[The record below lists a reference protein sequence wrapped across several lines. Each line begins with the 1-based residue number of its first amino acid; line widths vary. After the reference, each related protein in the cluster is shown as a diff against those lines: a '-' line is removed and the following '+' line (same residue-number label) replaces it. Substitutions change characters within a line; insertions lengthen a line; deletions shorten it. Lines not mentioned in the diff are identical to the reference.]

1 MSNSLDRL
9 ERKLGYTFKDRDL
22 MVLALT
28 HRSYAGRNNERLEFL
43 GDAILNFVIGEAL
56 FHHFPQAREGQLS
69 RLRARLVKGET
80 LALLARGFEVG
91 DYLRLG
97 SGELKSGGSMTDM
110 HDDIPAGSRCG
121 YVAIVGRPN
130 VGKSTLLNHI
140 LGQKLAIT
148 SRKPQT
154 TRHNM
159 LGIKTEGEVQAVYV
173 DTPGLHKSGE
183 KALNRYMNRTA
194 SAALKDVDV
203 VIFVVDRTRW
213 TEEDQMVLERVQ
225 YVSCPVLIAV
235 NKTDRIE
242 EKADLLPHLEWLT
255 QQLPKAEVVPISAQ
269 HGTNLDVLEKLVA
282 ERLPESE
289 HFFPEDQITDRSSRF
304 LAAELVREKIMRQL
318 GAELPYQITVEI
330 EEFKQ
335 EGRILHIHALILVE
349 REGQKKIIIG
359 DKGERI
365 KSIGQNARKDMEV
378 LFDSKVM
385 LNLWVKVKGGWSD
398 DERALRSLGYGD
410 L

>member
-1 MSNSLDRL
+1 
-9 ERKLGYTFKDRDL
+9 
-22 MVLALT
+22 
-28 HRSYAGRNNERLEFL
+28 
-43 GDAILNFVIGEAL
+43 
-56 FHHFPQAREGQLS
+56 
-69 RLRARLVKGET
+69 
-80 LALLARGFEVG
+80 
-91 DYLRLG
+91 
-97 SGELKSGGSMTDM
+97 MTDA
-110 HDDIPAGSRCG
+110 PVTRCG

-159 LGIKTEGEVQAVYV
+159 LGIKTEGEIQAVYV
-173 DTPGLHKSGE
+173 DTPGLHKNNE
-183 KALNRYMNRTA
+183 KALNRYMNRSA
-194 SAALKDVDV
+194 STALKDVDV
-203 VIFVVDRTRW
+203 VVFVVDRMRW
-213 TEEDQMVLERVQ
+213 TDEDQLVLEKVQ
-225 YVSCPVLIAV
+225 YVKCPILLAV
-235 NKTDRIE
+235 NKSDRLE
-242 EKADLLPHLEWLT
+242 DKSELLPHLNWLAE
-255 QQLPKAEVVPISAQ
+255 QLPQAEIVPISALLGQ
-269 HGTNLDVLEKLVA
+269 NLDTLEKLVG

-289 HFFPEDQITDRSSRF
+289 HFYPEDQITDRSSRF
-304 LAAELVREKIMRQL
+304 LAAELIREKIMRQL

-335 EGRILHIHALILVE
+335 EGRILHIHGLILVE
-349 REGQKKIIIG
+349 RDGQKKIIIG

-365 KSIGQNARKDMEV
+365 KRIGTEARKDMEL
-378 LFDSKVM
+378 LFDSKIM